1 MKVTKKL
8 LIAALLVMGI
18 TLIACN
24 NGNGGSPGT
33 GGGSSGGTGGSPG
46 TGGGSS
52 GGTGGG
58 GSGTGGGSGNTTLP
72 ASKGADPFEGLE
84 LLVQYDSDQQR
95 DEAHYKVDTEKKT
108 IVMQRLIDDKW
119 TDFVE
124 YNYSYD
130 SITTPTTITL
140 KMTKIA
146 PYGVTLTPIEE
157 LRGVE
162 GMEYYLPL
170 FSQLR
175 TYTVDISNKTGQQ
188 ATVTFEG
195 QYNNN
200 SPWYEQRA
208 GCFYGTH
215 VYEYGFDGV
224 STYGNMIHYQE
235 DSFLITEVTASTIKC
250 KSMEDNSSKEFP
262 YTITGSGKQTQVT
275 ITIDGN
281 TVVTCAWKADTLLN
295 PTN

>member
-33 GGGSSGGTGGSPG
+33 GGGSSGGTGG
-46 TGGGSS
+46 
-52 GGTGGG
+52 
-58 GSGTGGGSGNTTLP
+58 GSGTGGGTTTLP
-72 ASKGADPFEGLE
+72 ASKGTDPFEGLE
-84 LLVQYDSDQQR
+84 LLIHQQGG
-95 DEAHYKVDTEKKT
+95 EAHYEVDTEKKT
-108 IVMQRLIDDKW
+108 IVLQMLIDDTW
-119 TDFVE
+119 TDYVE

-130 SITTPTTITL
+130 STTTPTPITL

-146 PYGVTLTPIEE
+146 PYGETLTPIEE
-157 LRGVE
+157 FREME
-162 GMEYYLPL
+162 GAEYYLPVY
-170 FSQLR
+170 SQLR

-215 VYEYGFDGV
+215 VYDSGSYSV
-224 STYGNMIHYQE
+224 STYVNMIHYQE
-235 DSFLITEVTASTIKC
+235 SSFPIIEVTDSTIKC
-250 KSMEDNSSKEFP
+250 RSMEDNSSKEFP
-262 YTITGSGKQTQVT
+262 YTITGSGKETQVT
-275 ITIDGN
+275 ITIDDN
-281 TVVTCAWKADTLLN
+281 TAVTCAWKADTLLN
-295 PTN
+295 PSL

>member
-1 MKVTKKL
+1 MKITKKL
-8 LIAALLVMGI
+8 LIAALMVMGI
-18 TLIACN
+18 TLMACN
-24 NGNGGSPGT
+24 NGNGGSPETGT
-33 GGGSSGGTGGSPG
+33 GGGSGAS
-46 TGGGSS
+46 
-52 GGTGGG
+52 G
-58 GSGTGGGSGNTTLP
+58 GSGTGGGSGGGTGSGTTTLP
-72 ASKGADPFEGLE
+72 VSKGTDPFEGLE
-84 LLVQYDSDQQR
+84 LLIQSDSDQQR
-95 DEAHYKVDTEKKT
+95 NETHYKVDTKKKT
-108 IVMQRLIDDKW
+108 IVMQIID
-119 TDFVE
+119 TEESFDFVE

-130 SITTPTTITL
+130 STTTPTTITL

-275 ITIDGN
+275 ITVDDN
-281 TVVTCAWKADTLLN
+281 TKVTCAWEPSTGLDPIL
-295 PTN
+295 